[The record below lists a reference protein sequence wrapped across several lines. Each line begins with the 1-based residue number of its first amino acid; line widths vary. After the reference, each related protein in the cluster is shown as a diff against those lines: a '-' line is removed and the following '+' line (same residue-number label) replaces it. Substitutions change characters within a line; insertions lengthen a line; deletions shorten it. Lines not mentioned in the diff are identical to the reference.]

1 MHAEVGV
8 VALLLTE
15 CARACISYSI
25 NRVCKFGGRVAG
37 GRGEGEGSNLHLR
50 MSSSREAFRTC
61 EWIVTARRALA
72 RFTRSPCFSGRN
84 ATSDNTDMKYVYDA
98 SPADS
103 L

>member
-61 EWIVTARRALA
+61 EWIVAARACACAVYALSVFF
-72 RFTRSPCFSGRN
+72 RF
-84 ATSDNTDMKYVYDA
+84 
-98 SPADS
+98 
-103 L
+103 